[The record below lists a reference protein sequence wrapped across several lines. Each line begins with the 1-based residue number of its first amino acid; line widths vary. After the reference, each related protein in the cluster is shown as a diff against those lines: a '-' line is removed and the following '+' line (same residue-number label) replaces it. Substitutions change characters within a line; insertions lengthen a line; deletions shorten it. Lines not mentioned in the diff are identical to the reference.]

1 MHEIATWLG
10 SIGLPQH
17 AECFATNDI
26 DFTILRDLS
35 NDDLKEMGI
44 SSLGHRRRILR
55 AIAEL
60 DHAAP
65 SVEAAKSPLKPVQQ
79 TSAERRQLT
88 IVFCDLVGSTELSR
102 RLDPEDMREILR
114 AYQQT
119 CTRTIDAHGGFVAKF
134 MGDGVLAYFGFSVAN
149 EDDATRA
156 VTASL
161 ELVAKVGRL
170 PTRDRSTLSVRIGIG
185 TGMVVVGD
193 LIGEGSAQEQTVI
206 GDTPNLA
213 ARLQSLAEPD
223 TIVVSAS
230 TQQLLGSRFEMEAL
244 DPRALKGFA
253 EPLHSWKIL
262 REKSHVSRFEASQT
276 EPLPQ
281 IVGRTDEVAALLDC
295 WRSAGQG
302 NGQVVLL
309 SGEAGIGKS
318 RIAQELREQIR
329 AEPHIAVRYKCR
341 RITPISPSIRR
352 WTRSGMPPS
361 FRRMNHRPSD
371 LRSWRR

>member
-1 MHEIATWLG
+1 
-10 SIGLPQH
+10 
-17 AECFATNDI
+17 
-26 DFTILRDLS
+26 
-35 NDDLKEMGI
+35 MGI

-65 SVEAAKSPLKPVQQ
+65 SVEAAKSPLKPMRQ

-102 RLDPEDMREILR
+102 KLDPEDMREILR
-114 AYQQT
+114 TYQET
-119 CTRTIDAHGGFVAKF
+119 CTQIIDAHGGFVAKF
-134 MGDGVLAYFGFSVAN
+134 MGDGVLAYFGYPVAN
-149 EDDATRA
+149 EDDAARA
-156 VTASL
+156 VTAAL

-170 PTRDRSTLSVRIGIG
+170 PTRDRSARSVRIGIG

-213 ARLQSLAEPD
+213 ARAA
-223 TIVVSAS
+223 V
-230 TQQLLGSRFEMEAL
+230 
-244 DPRALKGFA
+244 
-253 EPLHSWKIL
+253 
-262 REKSHVSRFEASQT
+262 
-276 EPLPQ
+276 
-281 IVGRTDEVAALLDC
+281 VGRTRHDHRERLDATASGLAVRDGGARCQSAQGLRRAAPLLEGSARKIARQSFRSVANRTAAADHRAPDEVAVLLDC

-329 AEPHIAVRYKCR
+329 AEPHIAVRYQCSPHHSNQPFYPAVDQIWHAAEFSPDEPSSVRLAKLEAMTDR
-341 RITPISPSIRR
+341 SHVERADTISFLASLLSIATEGRYNPRIRR
-352 WTRSGMPPS
+352 RA
-361 FRRMNHRPSD
+361 
-371 LRSWRR
+371 